1 MICLPSMLFNHSR
14 LICLAIFLS
23 LVIFA
28 CGGGGEGSSS
38 LSEVSCPHIEIPNDQ
53 MGSFMARVEE
63 FPVTVL
69 ADSRFTAEERQG
81 IDHAIQ
87 HWNDVGQ
94 YLSKHNLFNL
104 NYGDIPASI
113 RKTNPTDCQQNFGG
127 NRELFLVREVSE
139 SHWGTL
145 GLTRNVPG
153 ATFRCERGAELIQQV
168 ILIFPEIVRSEQLSS
183 VFVHE
188 FGHAIGLDHSCLSDN
203 AGRTD
208 FRSCS
213 GLDSSHPYRQ
223 AVMYPWLHLMPA
235 KMKASGIQGIFGMPM
250 LPGFTGIS
258 DTPEIPE
265 VKDTL
270 RSNDYLRAQCVLSS
284 S

>member
-1 MICLPSMLFNHSR
+1 
-14 LICLAIFLS
+14 
-23 LVIFA
+23 
-28 CGGGGEGSSS
+28 
-38 LSEVSCPHIEIPNDQ
+38 
-53 MGSFMARVEE
+53 MGSFMAKVED

-81 IDHAIQ
+81 IDHAVR
-87 HWNDVGQ
+87 HWNEVGQ
-94 YLSKHNLFNL
+94 YLLKQDLFNL
-104 NYGDIPASI
+104 NYGEIPASI
-113 RKTNPTDCQQNFGG
+113 QKTNPSNCQQNFGG

-139 SHWGTL
+139 SHWGVL

-153 ATFRCERGAELIQQV
+153 ATFRCERGSELIQQV
-168 ILIFPEIVRSEQLSS
+168 ILIFPDMVRSEQLSS

-203 AGRTD
+203 AGRED

-213 GLDSSHPYRQ
+213 GLDFSHPYRQ

-235 KMKASGIQGIFGMPM
+235 QMKTSGIQGIFGIPM
-250 LPGFTGIS
+250 VPGVNGVSSTSEIPGIPGI
-258 DTPEIPE
+258 PEI
-265 VKDTL
+265 KDTL
-270 RSNDYLRAQCVLSS
+270 RSNDYLRTQCILSS